1 MTLITNLDKS
11 QIIDKDCLFDRTIQL
26 NHFRMEGELGKGS
39 YAIVKLGVNKKTN
52 KKYALK
58 IY

>member
-1 MTLITNLDKS
+1 MEKS
-11 QIIDKDCLFDRTIQL
+11 QTIANKESLFDKTIQL
-26 NHFRMEGELGKGS
+26 NHFRLEGELGKGS